1 MLLRLSL
8 KPAVYVSRF
17 VLVLLLA
24 TAVVGATSSTAAAQS
39 VWDQLKAQAKKAK
52 QGATPAAQPAA
63 PGQPAKPGQPA
74 TKPGKAAAGTAAGDS
89 GPFTAPAGTVI
100 TPLVIGPSSIPMSSV
115 SVSPM
120 GVHASVTTQSGSRSV
135 VLLDGVPGP
144 KLDKM
149 LRGGGQGGAIYSPD
163 GNHSAYCAAIGT
175 QWVVFED
182 GQQQSAGPATASGAT
197 GSAQC
202 ELAFSSNSK
211 HLYYSSIQD
220 IGLSNSPARFVWDGK
235 PGPWGYPGNGF
246 SYVVFSP
253 DGDHVAYP
261 FTPPGSTTMQQFV
274 VDTQVAPY
282 KSDTIKFGG
291 DGIHI
296 YSTIRQTSAGP
307 RPVQTVTGLI
317 DGKAVV
323 KADDVRWFVPSVG
336 TMAVAVLTKNGS
348 PAFSEALMV
357 GGKLVAASQTPP
369 GGRYGNVVFSPDGKH
384 YAAIATGGSGA
395 WVFADGKKQQT
406 YQSIGLSG
414 TGSVG
419 YTADSSALEYLAG
432 NSGSVW
438 DVRNGEESDALMMS
452 QAPLFA
458 PKGGHS
464 LVISLR
470 AVLLDGKPLQLGDL
484 SRSTTMAA
492 SFSPDGQ
499 HVAFVVQNAQG
510 RTLYRDGVAQ
520 SAYSV
525 VNTGGLTKDGTR
537 AYVWSPDSQHIGYM
551 CRPNNP
557 AANNDVYAC
566 VDDKAVRLGSGY
578 GNFAFSADSNHV
590 FWGKVIGQ
598 GVFRVF
604 ADGKPVY
611 EGKTPETGG
620 MLYGTWEPQPD
631 GSLRFFSEDATNLL
645 RVSVMPSSSTTLAT
659 AFGN

>member
-1 MLLRLSL
+1 M
-8 KPAVYVSRF
+8 
-17 VLVLLLA
+17 
-24 TAVVGATSSTAAAQS
+24 
-39 VWDQLKAQAKKAK
+39 
-52 QGATPAAQPAA
+52 
-63 PGQPAKPGQPA
+63 
-74 TKPGKAAAGTAAGDS
+74 
-89 GPFTAPAGTVI
+89 I
-100 TPLVIGPSSIPMSSV
+100 TQLVIGPSSIPMSSV
-115 SVSPM
+115 SVSPT
-120 GVHASVTTQSGSRSV
+120 GVHASVTTQSGSRLV
-135 VLLDGVPGP
+135 VMLDGVPGP

-149 LRGGGQGGAIYSPD
+149 LMGGAQGGAIYSPD
-163 GNHSAYCAAIGT
+163 GTHSAYCAAIGA

-182 GQQQSAGPATASGAT
+182 GQQQSAGPATATGVT
-197 GSAQC
+197 GSGQC
-202 ELAFSSNSK
+202 QLAFSANSK

-220 IGLSNSPARFVWDGK
+220 LGLSASPARFVWDGK

-253 DGDHVAYP
+253 DGDHAAYP
-261 FTPPGSTTMQQFV
+261 FTPPNSLTMQQFV

-291 DGIHI
+291 EGIHI
-296 YSTIRQTSAGP
+296 YSTIRQTSTGP

-336 TMAVAVLTKNGS
+336 NMAVAVLTKNGS

-357 GGKLVAASQTPP
+357 GGKLVAASQTQP

-395 WVFADGKKQQT
+395 WVFADGKKQQV
-406 YQSIGLSG
+406 YQGIGVSG
-414 TGSVG
+414 TGAVG
-419 YTADSSALEYLAG
+419 YTADSSALEYLAS
-432 NSGSVW
+432 NSGAAF
-438 DVRNGEESDALMMS
+438 DVRNGEESDALQM
-452 QAPLFA
+452 ARDPLFA
-458 PKGGHS
+458 SKGSHT
-464 LVISLR
+464 LVLSYR

-484 SRSTTMAA
+484 TRATVSAA
-492 SFSPDGQ
+492 SFSPDGE
-499 HVAFVVQNAQG
+499 HFAFVVQTPQG
-510 RTLYRDGVAQ
+510 RVLYRDGVAQ
-520 SAYSV
+520 SAYIV
-525 VNTGGLTKDGTR
+525 ANVGALTKDGTR
-537 AYVWSPDSQHIGYM
+537 AYSWSPDSQHIGYM

-557 AANNDVYAC
+557 AANNDLYAC
-566 VDDKAVRLGSGY
+566 LDGKSVRLGSNY

-604 ADGKPVY
+604 VDGKPVY

-631 GSLRFFSEDATNLL
+631 GTLRFFSEDATNLL
-645 RVSVMPSSSTTLAT
+645 RVSVMPSSSTSMAT